1 MILIRLSLSRFSF
14 LQKPLCVQDKDY
26 TSSHASSKLPR
37 PSIFIRL
44 VNANNSR
51 TPSKRSRCAR
61 FRVTLERSVSKL
73 LCVLQF
79 TRINTYRRFRRVM
92 IARMHKETIAMVRSL
107 FDSVRYIYIRLFIKY
122 WWKDTTLSHARSNSS
137 LFERCYCERNRCF
150 YTAY

>member
-1 MILIRLSLSRFSF
+1 MRYASLDSHQTLSCAFRSIKS
-14 LQKPLCVQDKDY
+14 PLCVQDKDY

-37 PSIFIRL
+37 PSIFVRL

-79 TRINTYRRFRRVM
+79 TRINTYRQFRRVM
-92 IARMHKETIAMVRSL
+92 IARMHKETIAMVRNV
-107 FDSVRYIYIRLFIKY
+107 FDSVRYIYM
-122 WWKDTTLSHARSNSS
+122 
-137 LFERCYCERNRCF
+137 
-150 YTAY
+150 